1 MVEILLLLDGS
12 SLVFLEFGIEMAAPH
27 FEAQLSPRPHISHI
41 SHLYEVLKGLGLD
54 SPDLSLADTPQV
66 EVTQSFVRA
75 LVRPRDLRVVRD
87 DPVPARS

>member
-1 MVEILLLLDGS
+1 
-12 SLVFLEFGIEMAAPH
+12 MAAPH
-27 FEAQLSPRPHISHI
+27 FDAQLNPGPHVSQGSPDLSLVQGCHKGVHN
-41 SHLYEVLKGLGLD
+41 LYAVLEGRGPD

-75 LVRPRDLRVVRD
+75 LGRPRDLRVVRD